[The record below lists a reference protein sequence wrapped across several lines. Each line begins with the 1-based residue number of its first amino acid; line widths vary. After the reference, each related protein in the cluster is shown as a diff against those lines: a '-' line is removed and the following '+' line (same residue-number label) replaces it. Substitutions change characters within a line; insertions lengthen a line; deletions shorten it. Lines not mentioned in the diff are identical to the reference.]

1 MRILLLSQW
10 FQPEPAFKGLP
21 LAKALQ
27 DRGHNVEVLTGFPN
41 YPGGRVYPGYR
52 IGLWQREIMDN
63 IRVNRVALYP
73 SHDKSG
79 LRRSINYLS
88 FGLSSAIVGNFLI
101 NRPDVVYA
109 FNLVTLG
116 LATNLIKVRFRCPI
130 IYDIQ
135 DLWPDSVAYS
145 KMLRSRYLLGLL
157 DRLSIYTY
165 DSSTHL
171 IALSP
176 GMKDKIIRR
185 GVDESRV
192 TVIYNWCDEEHMKP
206 MPRDES
212 LAANYG
218 LNGHFVVMF
227 AGTMGVMQGLD
238 VLLEAAELVMEESPD
253 IRFVLVGGGIE
264 FEPLKRIAASK
275 KLSNVVFIGKQA
287 AEKMAAILGLAD
299 VMVVHLKDSPVF
311 EIAIP
316 SKIQAYLAVG
326 KPIIAGIRGDAET
339 IIRESGAGKVVAP
352 EHPRAISDAV
362 LEFFRM
368 PPEERKK
375 MGKRGLEYYKSRM
388 SLKAGVDSIEK
399 IFIRCVDERKGIG
412 RRPAESKQIL

>member
-27 DRGHNVEVLTGFPN
+27 NRGHDVEVLTGFPN
-41 YPGGRVYPGYR
+41 YPEGRIYPGYR

-79 LRRSINYLS
+79 LRRSMNYLS

-101 NRPDVVYA
+101 NRPDVVYV

-116 LATNLIKVRFRCPI
+116 LATNLVKVRFRCPV

-135 DLWPDSVAYS
+135 DLWPDSVADS
-145 KMLRSRYLLGLL
+145 KMLKSRFFLGLL
-157 DRLSIYTY
+157 DRWSSCTY
-165 DSSTHL
+165 NSATHL
-171 IALSP
+171 IVLSP
-176 GMKDKIIRR
+176 GMKDEIIKR

-192 TVIYNWCDEEHMKP
+192 SVVYNWCDEEHMKP
-206 MPRDES
+206 MPRNES
-212 LAANYG
+212 LAAKYG

-227 AGTMGVMQGLD
+227 AGTIGVMQGLE
-238 VLLEAAELVMEESPD
+238 VLLEAAERVEEEAAD
-253 IRFVLVGGGIE
+253 IRFVFVGGGIE
-264 FEPLKRIAASK
+264 LEPLKRIAASR
-275 KLSNVVFIGKQA
+275 KLSNIVFIGRQA
-287 AEKMAAILGLAD
+287 VESMAAILGLAD
-299 VMVVHLKDSPVF
+299 VTVVHLKDSPVF

-339 IIRESGAGKVVAP
+339 IIMESGAGRVVPP
-352 EHPRAISDAV
+352 EQPRALAGAV
-362 LEFFRM
+362 LEFYQM
-368 PPEERKK
+368 PAEEREI
-375 MGKRGLEYYKSRM
+375 MGKRGLEYYRSKM
-388 SLKAGVDSIEK
+388 SLKVGVNSIEK
-399 IFIRCVDERKGIG
+399 ILFRCVDKRKEID
-412 RRPAESKQIL
+412 RRQAESEQIP